1 MLVEYDV
8 VVRPLIAQR
17 NALAACLR
25 DIIRTGPESLLF
37 VDVMEHARALL
48 ARYDNLR
55 VIK

>member
-8 VVRPLIAQR
+8 VVKPLLAQR
-17 NALAACLR
+17 DALAACLR
-25 DIIRTGPESLLF
+25 DITRTGQGSLLL
-37 VDVMEHARALL
+37 VDAIEQARALL

>member
-8 VVRPLIAQR
+8 VVEPLIAQR

-37 VDVMEHARALL
+37 VDVMEQARSLL

-55 VIK
+55 IIK

>member
-8 VVRPLIAQR
+8 VVQPLIAQR

-25 DIIRTGPESLLF
+25 DIISTGPESLLF
-37 VDVMEHARALL
+37 VDAIEQARALL